1 MPGVVARKPRG
12 VREIDVSVEVHGPGV
27 GLVVQEAI
35 QAGGAPDPVAPG
47 TGHAGLH
54 ETDRDLA
61 HGKPIIGVPVEN
73 LAHDGG
79 LFLVD
84 LEAWRQSVRSGNFAI
99 PEGHVAG
106 HDRPLPGPPQLSST
120 VAFDDLGSLE
130 LGHCCLD
137 LCDET
142 TVGAVGEPALKE
154 DHRNA
159 KAAELIQH
167 EGLVDIVTGQPVGAQ
182 HDHGIDQPG
191 GRRVAHPVQSG
202 SVQPRPGVPVIGAA
216 QFDLPSFGRH
226 FVVKGFELGTDGL
239 LLFLTVG

>member
-1 MPGVVARKPRG
+1 MREVV
-12 VREIDVSVEVHGPGV
+12 VSVEVHGPGV
-27 GLVVQEAI
+27 GLVVQEAV

-47 TGHAGLH
+47 TGDAGLH

-61 HGKPIIGVPVEN
+61 HGKPVIGVPVEN

-84 LEAWRQSVRSGNFAI
+84 LKAWGQSVGSGKFAI

-130 LGHCCLD
+130 LGYCRLD
-137 LCDET
+137 LRDET
-142 TVGAVGEPALKE
+142 TVRAVGEPALKE
-154 DHRNA
+154 DHWNA
-159 KAAELIQH
+159 KATELIEHQ
-167 EGLVDIVTGQPVGAQ
+167 GLVDIVTGQPVGTQ

-191 GRRVAHPVQSG
+191 GCRVAHPVQSE
-202 SVQPRPGVPVIGAA
+202 SVQPHPGIAVVGAA
-216 QFDLPSFGRH
+216 QFDLPTFGRH
-226 FVVKGFELGTDGL
+226 FVVKGFELGTDSL